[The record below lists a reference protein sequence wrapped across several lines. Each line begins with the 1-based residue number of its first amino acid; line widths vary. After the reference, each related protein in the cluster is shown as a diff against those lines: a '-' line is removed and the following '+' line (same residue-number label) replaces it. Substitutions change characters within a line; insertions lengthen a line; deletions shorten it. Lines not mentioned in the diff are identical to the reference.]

1 MKAIVQ
7 YRYGAADV
15 LQVKELDK
23 PTPNKNQILVKI
35 IASSVTAADVMMRQG
50 SPKFGRLFIGLLRPK
65 SPGLGTG
72 FSGTIESVGNDVS
85 RFNVGDDVFWR
96 SLIWRGY

>member
-35 IASSVTAADVMMRQG
+35 IASSVTRG
-50 SPKFGRLFIGLLRPK
+50 GR
-65 SPGLGTG
+65 
-72 FSGTIESVGNDVS
+72 
-85 RFNVGDDVFWR
+85 DDAPR
-96 SLIWRGY
+96 KP